1 MKGLVFTT
9 FYDFC
14 ETNFSADLLDDI
26 IAESGVP
33 HDGAYTSVGTYP
45 FEEMVALVTSAT
57 AVAGIGLRSLL
68 ERFGEHCFNKWVGY
82 VPAHFQGKDLFDVL
96 ASIDTFHEDEV
107 RKLYPDAELPSFV
120 VESRSARELTLCC
133 PVEPG
138 IAPAGVASAVKIPQ
152 AAGGAGVTVTV
163 TASACSLRIPRRMA
177 ASRAWSSTRGP
188 RSWYVVPC
196 LRSA

>member
-120 VESRSARELTLCC
+120 VESRSARELTLCYFSC
-133 PVEPG
+133 KPLADLATGVIIGASKHLRDPVD
-138 IAPAGVASAVKIPQ
+138 IHHRAVADGDRPHVRFTI
-152 AAGGAGVTVTV
+152 
-163 TASACSLRIPRRMA
+163 
-177 ASRAWSSTRGP
+177 TRLDP
-188 RSWYVVPC
+188 V
-196 LRSA
+196 LT